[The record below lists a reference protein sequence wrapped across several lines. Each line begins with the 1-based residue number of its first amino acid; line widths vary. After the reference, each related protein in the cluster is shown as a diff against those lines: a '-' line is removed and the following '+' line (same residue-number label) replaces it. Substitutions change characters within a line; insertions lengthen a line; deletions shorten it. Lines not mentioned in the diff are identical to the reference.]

1 MPRPYLSTEIIW
13 WDDLNFD
20 GLAGTL
26 RPRLTD
32 SVTGLVTLGG
42 YLIQNSSS
50 SSVTPDPKAKYLLG
64 AQLGGTWDAT
74 TSTRVNLAAAYY
86 DFENVQGI
94 RNPTLGSQIYD
105 WTAPQFRQKGNSVFN
120 IDNDGNPTTNLFALA
135 SKFKVIDLTGTVDLA
150 QLDPYVV
157 RLGGAYLKNIGF
169 DRAEIR
175 ARTGLDLDAETTG
188 YEASVLFGKPEIKAS
203 HDWHAFAIYRRIGRD
218 AVMDAFNDPDFYLG
232 GTNYKGYQ
240 LGLRYGFTDRA
251 WVRWM
256 SGDAIS
262 GPPLSIDVLQFDV
275 NARF

>member
-1 MPRPYLSTEIIW
+1 MIW

-20 GLAGTL
+20 GIATTL
-26 RPRLTD
+26 RPRVTD
-32 SVTGLVTLGG
+32 SVTGLFTLGG
-42 YLIQNSSS
+42 YLIQTSSS
-50 SSVTPDPKAKYLLG
+50 STVTPDPKAKYLFG
-64 AQLGGTWDAT
+64 AQLGGTWDVS
-74 TSTRVNLAAAYY
+74 TSTRVDLAAAYY
-86 DFENVQGI
+86 DFENVHGI
-94 RNPTLGSQIYD
+94 RNPSLGSQVYD

-120 IDNDGNPTTNLFALA
+120 IDNDANPATNLFALA
-135 SKFKVIDLTGTVDLA
+135 SKFRVIDLTGSVDLA

-157 RLGGAYLKNIGF
+157 RLGGAYVKNLAF

-175 ARTGLDLDAETTG
+175 ARTGLDLEPETTG
-188 YEASVLFGKPEIKAS
+188 YQASVLFGKPEIKTV
-203 HDWHAFAIYRRIGRD
+203 HDWHAFLTYRKIGRD
-218 AVMDAFNDPDFYLG
+218 AVIDAFNDPDFYLG

-251 WVRWM
+251 WVRLRWM